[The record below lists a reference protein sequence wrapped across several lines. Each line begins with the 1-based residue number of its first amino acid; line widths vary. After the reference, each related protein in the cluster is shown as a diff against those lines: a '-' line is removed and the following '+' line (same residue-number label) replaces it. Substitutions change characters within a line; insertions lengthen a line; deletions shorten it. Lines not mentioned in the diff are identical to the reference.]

1 VQPDTELLTLEAFA
15 DTIVPGEK
23 RGPDDVAVAGVS
35 TGGGAVAAG
44 AVELLRTPAT
54 GLAAVLDYLVLALN
68 GHAEEYAAEHG
79 VDLDPAVPP
88 FVALPFA
95 HRTALTAALLGPTHP
110 EKEMWVGLALF
121 SNMAFDSAAHLHTAE
136 ALAAGHPGL
145 TQMGFTLPDADGL
158 WRFPAYSYGR
168 RLAAL
173 HPHTTVSGSPA

>member
-1 VQPDTELLTLEAFA
+1 MKAYAQRSASVERAFRFRLPSEGLHFGSKHSSVNDSFRISA
-15 DTIVPGEK
+15 
-23 RGPDDVAVAGVS
+23 
-35 TGGGAVAAG
+35 
-44 AVELLRTPAT
+44 PAW
-54 GLAAVLDYLVLALN
+54 
-68 GHAEEYAAEHG
+68 
-79 VDLDPAVPP
+79 